1 MARKSSFDANS
12 LVEGALSGIISK
24 INDRAEREQEKVKLQ
39 RDILSY
45 AVKEKIKNRMES
57 GREKER
63 MNWFEDMMGGAGGQ
77 RNFVKETNTPMTGIA
92 DLFSKSGGR
101 TGQAPYAMTEET
113 ETGERRPMMTQ
124 DIDYE
129 GLGRAQTP
137 TISSTG
143 IGAKPMA
150 SNDRMYAMY
159 NGLKKIEESG
169 RSLNPQQ
176 AYIKQGLE
184 RKLFGVGVEK
194 TADLTQAKRKIIGE
208 IRGLKNA
215 NASAEDINE
224 HIRLQGYEPEDFSD
238 ELNDY
243 SPTQQL
249 SVLEKAKQVLL
260 NSPIKTVSQAVNY
273 LMQTYRVNK
282 DKAIEMLKGMQE
294 E

>member
-12 LVEGALSGIISK
+12 LVEGALSGIISQ
-24 INDRAEREQEKVKLQ
+24 INDRAEREQEKIKIQ

-63 MNWFEDMMGGAGGQ
+63 MNWFEKMQGGMGGQ
-77 RNFVKETNTPMTGIA
+77 RDFIKETSPMTGIA

-101 TGQAPYAMTEET
+101 TGQVPYAMTEET
-113 ETGERRPMMTQ
+113 ETGERLPMMTQ

-150 SNDRMYAMY
+150 GNDRMFAIY

-169 RSLNPQQ
+169 RPLTPQQ
-176 AYIKQGLE
+176 SYIKQGLE
-184 RKLFGVGVEK
+184 RKLFGVGMEK
-194 TADLTQAKRKIIGE
+194 KSLGQSERGIIGD
-208 IRGLKNA
+208 IRAAK
-215 NASAEDINE
+215 ASGKSREDIE
-224 HIRLQGYEPEDFSD
+224 KYISYQGYEPEDFAQ
-238 ELNDY
+238 ELEGYTEPQKQSSLESVKQALVNN
-243 SPTQQL
+243 PT
-249 SVLEKAKQVLL
+249 
-260 NSPIKTVSQAVNY
+260 IKTVSQAVNY
-273 LMQTYRVNK
+273 LMQAYRVNK